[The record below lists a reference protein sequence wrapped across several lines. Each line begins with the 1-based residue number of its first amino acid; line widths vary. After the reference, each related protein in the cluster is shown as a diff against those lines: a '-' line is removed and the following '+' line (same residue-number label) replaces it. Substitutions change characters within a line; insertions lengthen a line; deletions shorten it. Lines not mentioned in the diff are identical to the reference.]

1 MNSLGITDVDN
12 EVLNSADGYLRQHKI
27 LELFEDLTTLLCYK
41 QPDNIEQFL
50 VTQIEAR

>member
-27 LELFEDLTTLLCYK
+27 LELFEVIYFLPTLSHTFHLR
-41 QPDNIEQFL
+41 IL
-50 VTQIEAR
+50 A